1 MAAGTLLAP
10 GHASIIATTGPD
22 ADSERGPS
30 HRGDAI
36 LVIGTCLWIAIGT
49 WLDAD
54 GSLGRQRTIGAA
66 TWFVLAA
73 AIRRERPAQRFQ
85 ILTALIIATV
95 GEFVCSLALG
105 LYDYRLANVPSYVP
119 PGHGLVYLAA
129 INLARGAFHGR
140 LGDAMRWVTLAAGG
154 AWAIWGVTFAPR
166 HDSFGLVLYL
176 AFAGF
181 VLFGAS
187 PHMYV
192 AAYLLTT
199 YLEFVGTGFGNW
211 RWAPETAGALFTM
224 GNPPT
229 GIPGAYC
236 VLDLGSLRGG
246 WALFRRWRAWRLGRF
261 RRRYG
266 RAAGGG
272 PPDGGAA
279 AGAGTGV
286 VAATA

>member
-1 MAAGTLLAP
+1 MVGQRRRATAPPALASP
-10 GHASIIATTGPD
+10 MSSD
-22 ADSERGPS
+22 RDRGPS
-30 HRGDAI
+30 HRGDLL
-36 LVIGTCLWIAIGT
+36 LVIGVCAWILLGT

-54 GSLGRQRTIGAA
+54 GSLARQRLIGAA
-66 TWFVLAA
+66 TWLLVVAA
-73 AIRRERPAQRFQ
+73 VARERPAQRFQ
-85 ILTALIIATV
+85 IVAALVIATV

-105 LYDYRLANVPSYVP
+105 LYEYRLANVPSYVP

-129 INLARGAFHGR
+129 INLARGALHGR
-140 LGDAMRWVTLAAGG
+140 LGDAMRWMTLIGGG
-154 AWAIWGVTFAPR
+154 AWALWGVTWAPR

-181 VLFGAS
+181 VLFGGS

-199 YLEFVGTGFGNW
+199 YLELVGTGFGNW

-236 VLDLGSLRGG
+236 VLDLGSLWGG
-246 WALFRRWRAWRLGRF
+246 WAVYRWWRAWRLGRWC
-261 RRRYG
+261 RRYG
-266 RAAGGG
+266 ALVGGS
-272 PPDGGAA
+272 PPGGGAA
-279 AGAGTGV
+279 PGGGTGV
-286 VAATA
+286 LATTAP

>member
-1 MAAGTLLAP
+1 MAATCAW
-10 GHASIIATTGPD
+10 IAT
-22 ADSERGPS
+22 
-30 HRGDAI
+30 
-36 LVIGTCLWIAIGT
+36 GT
-49 WLDAD
+49 WLDSAA
-54 GSLGRQRTIGAA
+54 SLSGQRLIGVT
-66 TWFVLAA
+66 TWLLLVA
-73 AIRRERPAQRFQ
+73 AIGRERPAQRFQ
-85 ILTALIIATV
+85 ILAALGIATV

-129 INLARGAFHGR
+129 INLARSAFHGR
-140 LGDAMRWVTLAAGG
+140 VGDAMKWVTLVAGG
-154 AWAIWGVTFAPR
+154 AWAVWGVTFAGR

-199 YLEFVGTGFGNW
+199 YLEFLGTGFGNW

-236 VLDLGSLRGG
+236 VLDLGSLLGG
-246 WALFRRWRAWRLGRF
+246 WVLFRRWRGWRLGRW

-266 RAAGGG
+266 TRVGGG
-272 PPDGGAA
+272 PPSGGS
-279 AGAGTGV
+279 GAGGETGALAP
-286 VAATA
+286 AAN